1 MSLTAW
7 GQLPATLA
15 QRELWWN
22 DRHAALPDDTASL
35 LAYGNGRSY
44 GDVGL
49 NSAGTLL
56 HTRGLD
62 RFIAFDESNGRLV
75 CEAGVLLSEILAVF
89 VPRGWFLPVT
99 PGTRYVTVG
108 GAIANDVHSKNHH
121 GAGAFGCHVRR
132 FELLRSDGSRLLCSP
147 DENPKWF
154 AATIGGLGL
163 TGLVTWVEMTLKPIT
178 GVGIAVRNRRFTG
191 LDAFFELNAEAESQH
206 EYTVAWIDCLAK
218 TPRGI
223 FMAGDHAETPGFT
236 GAPARGDGGPA
247 VPFKPPISLIN
258 SLSLHAFNF
267 AYYHRPVP
275 AQGRVHYAPFF
286 YPLDGVRHW
295 NRLYGRR
302 GFFQYQFV
310 VPQTE
315 RAALDEIFATIAASG
330 QGSFLAV
337 LKTFGELPS
346 PGMLSFP
353 KAGATLAL
361 DFPNHGEAT
370 LALFARLDAIV
381 EAAGGRLYAA
391 KDARM
396 AGDFFQRSY
405 PRLGEFAAYLDPRF
419 ASDFSRRVG
428 IG

>member
-121 GAGAFGCHVRR
+121 GAGTFGCHVHR
-132 FELLRSDGSRLLCSP
+132 FELLRSDGSRRVCSRH
-147 DENPKWF
+147 EHAEWF
-154 AATIGGLGL
+154 AATVGGLGL
-163 TGLVTWVEMTLKPIT
+163 TGLITWAEIELRRIP
-178 GVGIAVRNRRFTG
+178 GVHIDVVNRRFVG
-191 LDAFFELNAEAESQH
+191 LDEFFAHNAELEARH
-206 EYTVAWIDCLAK
+206 EYTVAWIDCLADK
-218 TPRGI
+218 PRGI

-330 QGSFLAV
+330 
-337 LKTFGELPS
+337 
-346 PGMLSFP
+346 
-353 KAGATLAL
+353 
-361 DFPNHGEAT
+361 
-370 LALFARLDAIV
+370 
-381 EAAGGRLYAA
+381 
-391 KDARM
+391 
-396 AGDFFQRSY
+396 
-405 PRLGEFAAYLDPRF
+405 
-419 ASDFSRRVG
+419 
-428 IG
+428 

>member
-121 GAGAFGCHVRR
+121 GAGTFGCHVHR
-132 FELLRSDGSRLLCSP
+132 FELLRSDGSRRVCSRH
-147 DENPKWF
+147 EHAEWF
-154 AATIGGLGL
+154 AATVGGLGL
-163 TGLVTWVEMTLKPIT
+163 TGLITWAEIELRRIP
-178 GVGIAVRNRRFTG
+178 GVHIDVVNRRFVG
-191 LDAFFELNAEAESQH
+191 LDEFFAHNAELEARH
-206 EYTVAWIDCLAK
+206 EYTVAWIDCLADK
-218 TPRGI
+218 PRGI

-330 QGSFLAV
+330 QGSF
-337 LKTFGELPS
+337 
-346 PGMLSFP
+346 P

-361 DFPNHGEAT
+361 DFPHHGEAT